1 MSVIQGLV
9 SDNITLDKL
18 LKMNPEEIGR
28 HMKRIDAHQTQTNT
42 LNKALGK
49 LKAWTESQMGGK
61 CQAHSQILKSIW

>member
-28 HMKRIDAHQTQTNT
+28 HMKRIDAHQSQTNT

-49 LKAWTESQMGGK
+49 LKAWTER
-61 CQAHSQILKSIW
+61 I